1 MKKRLESLDI
11 LRGLTVFLM
20 IMVNN
25 GIGDYQYSQMNHSQW
40 HGFTLCDLVFPS
52 FLFIVG
58 VSAYLALSKTHFA
71 PTHENVVRIL
81 LRTLKLFL
89 VGVAL
94 HAWDTC
100 MWNPSILLTPSA
112 LLADLRIW
120 GVLQRIALSYGIVSL
135 ILLAVNKAKWLL
147 TLAISLFAVY
157 TLILFLGNGF
167 EESETNILCIVDR
180 TLFGEAHLYHKSP
193 IDPEGLLGVIPSIG
207 HVLIGATVGVFAKS
221 KSPMD
226 IRLRNI
232 LCLGVII
239 LIAGILLNQW
249 VPLNKRL
256 WTPSYALLTCGIGSV
271 LLVLLNAPFLTRIL
285 KPFGNVGRHAFAVYI
300 LSEMLCSVMYIVGIN
315 TAIYNFAMRF
325 CSPELSSLIYSI
337 LFATALCLPFAFG
350 KKKQ

>member
-1 MKKRLESLDI
+1 MKNRLESLDI

-25 GIGDYQYSQMNHSQW
+25 GYGDTQYTQMNHSHW

-58 VSAYLALSKTHFA
+58 VSAYLALSKSHFA
-71 PTHENVVRIL
+71 PTRENIARII

-94 HAWDTC
+94 HAWDTIA
-100 MWNPSILLTPSA
+100 WNPSILLTPSA
-112 LLADLRIW
+112 LFADLRIW

-135 ILLAVNKAKWLL
+135 ILLCVNKAKWLITIAL
-147 TLAISLFAVY
+147 SLLAIYSA
-157 TLILFLGNGF
+157 ILFLGNGF

-193 IDPEGLLGVIPSIG
+193 IDPEGLLGVIPSVA

-221 KSPMD
+221 KAPME
-226 IRLRNI
+226 IRLRHI
-232 LCLGVII
+232 LLLGIII
-239 LIAGILLNQW
+239 LIAGLLLNQW
-249 VPLNKRL
+249 IPLNKRL

-271 LLVLLNAPFLTRIL
+271 LLVLLNAPLLIRIL
-285 KPFGNVGRHAFAVYI
+285 KPFGNIGRHAFATYI
-300 LSEMLCSVMYIVGIN
+300 LSEMLCSIVYIAGIN
-315 TAIYNFAMRF
+315 TAIYNLAMRF
-325 CSPELSSLIYSI
+325 CSPQLSSLIYSFI
-337 LFATALCLPFAFG
+337 FASALCLPFAFG